1 MGRGAS
7 SRRERAPRVGLGVS
21 SRGEG
26 APRVG
31 GGVRIGCVERG
42 SSRGR
47 GLESL
52 PRALQKLIN
61 NLRAIAKEII
71 AVKESSYGI

>member
-31 GGVRIGCVERG
+31 GGADRLRGEGILAWER
-42 SSRGR
+42 
-47 GLESL
+47 
-52 PRALQKLIN
+52 A
-61 NLRAIAKEII
+61 
-71 AVKESSYGI
+71 